1 MEGSMKITSMKVEN
15 FLSFGKAEFDFDDA
29 GLVLVEGE
37 NQDDESA
44 KSNGSGKSAMIDALV
59 WCLFGTTLR
68 GYENDEVIHRKV
80 GKDCLVMVDLHDG
93 KSVYRVSRA
102 RKHTKWKNTLTVS
115 TNGADA
121 SGPSNSE
128 TQMVVEKLL
137 GCTRRTFLS
146 SVVFGQD
153 RAYRFSSLTDK
164 EQKEI
169 LDEVLGVERFAQACS
184 LARSRKSSL
193 EAAAATVH
201 DGLERATEE
210 RDAAEAEAK
219 DLYQKG
225 SDFES
230 DRKEKRKIAQEGLRK
245 AKEFINQLGA
255 VDVDKL
261 KAARDKCRR
270 AVTAQEAAVDSEN
283 DAITKAKIA
292 LGAAKTKRDDLWAHV
307 RRHEDLVGDCPTCG
321 QEINEKKQK
330 TMIAGLRD
338 KHSAVSLAYVKAE
351 EAMKE
356 IETGLVDS
364 KQRLKEARDASIRGE
379 KAYNDGV
386 GAAANLKSW
395 QQRAKDQEARITEM
409 ENEQNPYVQLAVK
422 AKAKYEKRE
431 KEVKLLAIQLE
442 ADEAQVRQAEFWV
455 EAFGTRGL
463 RSLLLDNSLPV
474 LNEEA
479 SRVSRAITGGA
490 ISIEFSATSDLKSG
504 KTIDRF
510 EVKVDNKHGAGSYF
524 GNSAGERAKVDLCVG
539 LALQRLV
546 ASRATAAFNVVF
558 MDEVFDHLDSAAHER
573 VVEVLSELDKA
584 SVFVVSHEEDLKA
597 WFPHTLR
604 VVKKGGFSRVEE

>member
-1 MEGSMKITSMKVEN
+1 MKITSMTVEN
-15 FLSFGKAEFDFDDA
+15 FLSFGKAEFNFEDA

-93 KSVYRVSRA
+93 KSAYRVSRA
-102 RKHTKWKNTLTVS
+102 RRHTRWKNTLTVS
-115 TNGADA
+115 TNGTDA
-121 SGPSNSE
+121 SGPNTAE
-128 TQMVVEKLL
+128 TQEVAEKLL

-193 EAAAATVH
+193 EAATALVR

-210 RDAAEAEAK
+210 RDAAKEETDDLRKK
-219 DLYQKG
+219 D
-225 SDFES
+225 STFES
-230 DRKEKRKIAQEGLRK
+230 ERKVRREKEHEGLRK
-245 AKEFINQLGA
+245 AKGWAKKNAKIDA
-255 VDVDKL
+255 TKL
-261 KAARDKCRR
+261 KTTADKAQLDVTSFMKARDIANA
-270 AVTAQEAAVDSEN
+270 AVTEAKVLRAG
-283 DAITKAKIA
+283 AKAKVDE
-292 LGAAKTKRDDLWAHV
+292 LRAHV
-307 RRHEDLVGDCPTCG
+307 KRHESITGDCPTCG
-321 QEINEKKQK
+321 QRVDDMQRERVVGDFKKK
-330 TMIAGLRD
+330 
-338 KHSAVSLAYVKAE
+338 LAPAVKALE
-351 EAMKE
+351 KVDAAVAE
-356 IETGLVDS
+356 IEQQLVAAS
-364 KQRLKEARDASIRGE
+364 RDLS
-379 KAYNDGV
+379 
-386 GAAANLKSW
+386 AANQVVLAAQKALNEGIGAGANAKSW
-395 QQRAKDQEARITEM
+395 QQRAEDHEKRIAEIGGEKNPYAQLAEKAEARC
-409 ENEQNPYVQLAVK
+409 
-422 AKAKYEKRE
+422 AKRQ
-431 KEVKLLAIQLE
+431 KEIDLLMHQLE
-442 ADEAQVRQAEFWV
+442 ADEAQVKQAEFWV

-463 RSLLLDNSLPV
+463 RSLLLDNSLPL

-479 SRVSRAITGGA
+479 ARVSRAVTGGA
-490 ISIEFSATSDLKSG
+490 ITIDFSATSELKSG

>member
-1 MEGSMKITSMKVEN
+1 MTVEN
-15 FLSFGKAEFDFDDA
+15 FLSFGKAEFNFEDA

-93 KSVYRVSRA
+93 KSEYRVSRA

-121 SGPSNSE
+121 SAPSNAE
-128 TQMVVEKLL
+128 TQDVIEKLL
-137 GCTRRTFLS
+137 GCSKRTFLS

-169 LDEVLGVERFAQACS
+169 LDEVLGVERFAQACAT
-184 LARSRKSSL
+184 ARSRKSAL
-193 EAAAATVH
+193 EAVTTTVR
-201 DGLERATEE
+201 DGLERAEEE
-210 RDAAEAEAK
+210 RDAAKEETDDLRKK
-219 DLYQKG
+219 D
-225 SDFES
+225 STFES
-230 DRKEKRKIAQEGLRK
+230 ERKARREKEREGLRK
-245 AKEFINQLGA
+245 AKEWAKKNA
-255 VDVDKL
+255 KVDTAKL
-261 KAARDKCRR
+261 KATADKAQRDVTSFVKARDAAGA
-270 AVTAQEAAVDSEN
+270 AVTEAKVLRAG
-283 DAITKAKIA
+283 AKAKV
-292 LGAAKTKRDDLWAHV
+292 DDLRAHV
-307 RRHEDLVGDCPTCG
+307 KRHESLTGDCPTCG
-321 QEINEKKQK
+321 QRVDDMQRERVVGDFKKK
-330 TMIAGLRD
+330 
-338 KHSAVSLAYVKAE
+338 LA
-351 EAMKE
+351 
-356 IETGLVDS
+356 
-364 KQRLKEARDASIRGE
+364 
-379 KAYNDGV
+379 
-386 GAAANLKSW
+386 
-395 QQRAKDQEARITEM
+395 
-409 ENEQNPYVQLAVK
+409 PAVK
-422 AKAKYEKRE
+422 ALEKVDAAVAEIEQHLVVAGRDLSAANQAVLAAQKALNEGIGAGANAKTWEQRAEDHEKRIAEIDSEKNPYAALAEKAEARYEKRK
-431 KEVKLLAIQLE
+431 KEIGLLTHQLE
-442 ADEAQVRQAEFWV
+442 ADEAQVKQAGFWV

-463 RSLLLDNSLPV
+463 RSLLLDNSLPL

-479 SRVSRAITGGA
+479 SRVSRAVTGGA
-490 ISIEFSATSDLKSG
+490 ITIEFSATSDLKSG

-573 VVEVLSELDKA
+573 VVEVLSELDKE
-584 SVFVVSHEEDLKA
+584 SIYVVSHEEDLKA

-604 VVKKGGFSRVEE
+604 VVKKGGFSRIEE